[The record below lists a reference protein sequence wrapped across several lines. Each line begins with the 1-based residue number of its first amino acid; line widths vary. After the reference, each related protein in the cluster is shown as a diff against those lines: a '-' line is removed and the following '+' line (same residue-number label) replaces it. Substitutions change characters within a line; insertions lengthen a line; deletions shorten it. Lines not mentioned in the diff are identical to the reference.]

1 MQDDG
6 LAGLGIKVFF
16 LVLSRVLDHFPWALQ
31 KPRYVSTLCVSW
43 ALIALNAAS
52 SEGFRKSFVGLD
64 LPLVCVSYMVKVF
77 ECSLAL

>member
-1 MQDDG
+1 MLLYAPSGKICQDG
-6 LAGLGIKVFF
+6 ALFF
-16 LVLSRVLDHFPWALQ
+16 EPCFYYFPWAVQ

-64 LPLVCVSYMVKVF
+64 LPLVCVS
-77 ECSLAL
+77 